1 MGVTAGI
8 VEFANLNDAS
18 QEGPHLVRL
27 RKAGLR
33 RRINGQLTLR
43 YEAGGLTS
51 FAGLELVGRFIRR
64 LDFRGT
70 LRRVERALPQSD
82 FGAVRLSMLVLAMLI
97 AGARRVRHV
106 CYLANDPLVER
117 LCGLSRLPS
126 WHTLG
131 RWLRGFDAG
140 GVKALLEVNER
151 LVAEVIDHSGLPR
164 LTLDVDGSVVST
176 GLRVEGARRGF
187 NPHRRKVPSYYPIT
201 AYEANTGQVLRVC
214 NRAGNVHDGKASLA
228 FLGELFEQLGATLKR
243 RPVLEMRMDGAFF
256 HEAVIDV
263 LDKEGALYAI
273 KVPFWRWLG
282 LKERI
287 ARRRKRWERVD
298 ETVEYFDQW
307 LWVPAWSRVMRVVV
321 YRKRVRHRTAKNY
334 QLDLFDPDDGYFEYS
349 AIVTNKEVTGRT
361 LWFFMCGRGTHEKV
375 YGELKGG
382 FAFDCLPTQRY
393 HANSAWQVFSILAFN
408 LMRAMQA
415 GTTERR
421 STNRK
426 RRTIRPFQTIQTLRY
441 GFINR
446 AGLLVQPG
454 GRQILDVGN
463 NPMVRE
469 RFKTIES
476 ALAA

>member
-1 MGVTAGI
+1 M
-8 VEFANLNDAS
+8 
-18 QEGPHLVRL
+18 RL

-33 RRINGQLTLR
+33 RPINGQLTLR
-43 YEAGGLTS
+43 YETGGLTS
-51 FAGLELVGRFIRR
+51 FAGLELVGRFLRR
-64 LDFRGT
+64 LDFRAT
-70 LRRVERALPQSD
+70 LRRVERALPRSD
-82 FGAVRLSMLVLAMLI
+82 FGAVRLSVLVLAMLI

-151 LVAEVIDHSGLPR
+151 LVAEVIDHSGMPR
-164 LTLDVDGSVVST
+164 LTLDVDGSVIST

-214 NRAGNVHDGKASLA
+214 NRAGNVHDGQASLA
-228 FLGELFEQLGATLKR
+228 FLGELFNQLRATLKR

-256 HEAVIDV
+256 QAAVIDV
-263 LDKEGALYAI
+263 LEAEGAEYAI

-282 LKERI
+282 LRERI
-287 ARRRKRWERVD
+287 ARRRTWERVD
-298 ETVEYFDQW
+298 DTVACFDQW

-321 YRKRVRHRTAKNY
+321 YRKRVRHLTAKNY

-361 LWFFMCGRGTHEKV
+361 LWYFMCGRGTHEKV

-393 HANSAWQVFSILAFN
+393 HANSAWQVFSIIAFN

-426 RRTIRPFQTIQTLRY
+426 RQTIRPFQTIQTLRY
-441 GFINR
+441 RFINR

-454 GRQILDVGN
+454 GRQVLDVGN
-463 NPMVRE
+463 NPVVQE
-469 RFKTIES
+469 RFRTIES

>member
-8 VEFANLNDAS
+8 VEFADLNNAS

-27 RKAGLR
+27 KKACLR

-64 LDFRGT
+64 LNFRAA
-70 LRRVERALPQSD
+70 LRRVARALPKSD
-82 FGAVRLSMLVLAMLI
+82 FGAVQLSMLVLAMLI

-201 AYEANTGQVLRVC
+201 AYEANTGQVLRVS

-228 FLGELFEQLGATLKR
+228 FLGELFEQLGTTLQR

-256 HEAVIDV
+256 HAAVIDV
-263 LDKEGALYAI
+263 LEEEGVEYAI

-282 LKERI
+282 LKERV
-287 ARRRKRWERVD
+287 ARRRKWERVD
-298 ETVEYFDQW
+298 ETVECFDQW
-307 LWVPAWSRVMRVVV
+307 LWVSAWSRVMRVVV

-334 QLDLFDPDDGYFEYS
+334 QLDFFDPDDGYFEYS

-375 YGELKGG
+375 YGELKSGY
-382 FAFDCLPTQRY
+382 AFDCLPTQRY

-421 STNRK
+421 PTNRK
-426 RRTIRPFQTIQTLRY
+426 RRAIRPFQTIQTLRY

-454 GRQILDVGN
+454 GHHILDVGN

-469 RFKTIES
+469 RFKTIEN
-476 ALAA
+476 APAA